1 MPLSDA
7 SDAAVLAG
15 LPEHAPPLRIL
26 ILSQYFWPEEFR
38 VNDLALELQRRGHHV
53 TVLTGQPNYPSGT
66 IPPEFK
72 ADPARFGTYHGM
84 TVHRV
89 PIVPRGKGSLRLMVN
104 YASFVVSG
112 LLLAPWKLRGQAF
125 DAIFVF
131 QTSPI
136 TSVIPALL
144 LRVTKRAPVLL
155 WVLDLWPE
163 TLAAVGVVRSP
174 RVLGWVGALVRFIYK
189 RCDRVLVQSRAF
201 GANVKRWGGTDAQLR
216 FFPNWAE
223 PIFKGGADDAQVA
236 PEVAAFDDTFNVM
249 FAGNLG
255 EAQDFPSIL
264 DAAERLRD
272 SEPRLRWLIVGDG
285 RVKPWVEA
293 EIARR
298 GLAQR
303 VVLLGRHPTHRMP
316 EFFRRAHVALVTLRA
331 EPVFSMTVPGKVQS
345 YMAAGLPIVGMLD
358 GEGGALI
365 RDAGCGL
372 AVDAGD
378 SEGLAR
384 SVRAMMAL
392 PPADLQR
399 MGEKGRALCDAEFD
413 QQRVVS
419 NLEVW
424 MRELARAR

>member
-1 MPLSDA
+1 MLSSTDTA
-7 SDAAVLAG
+7 STGADSLTDG
-15 LPEHAPPLRIL
+15 TRPLRIL

-38 VNDLALELQRRGHHV
+38 VNDLAVELKRRGHQV
-53 TVLTGQPNYPSGT
+53 TVLTGQPNYPSGR

-72 ADPARFGTYHGM
+72 ADPARFGQFHGM

-89 PIVPRGKGSLRLMVN
+89 PIVPRGQGSLRLMVN
-104 YASFVVSG
+104 YASFVLSG
-112 LLLAPWKLRGQAF
+112 LLLAPWRLRGQHF

-155 WVLDLWPE
+155 WVLDLWPD
-163 TLAAVGVVRSP
+163 TLSAVGVVRSP
-174 RVLGWVGALVRFIYK
+174 RVLGWVGALVRFIYR
-189 RCDRVLVQSRAF
+189 RCDRVLVQSRTF

-223 PIFKGGADDAQVA
+223 PIFKGGLQGTAVA
-236 PEVAAFDDTFNVM
+236 PEVAGFTDTFNVM

-272 SEPRLRWLIVGDG
+272 AEPRLRWLIVGDG

-298 GLAQR
+298 GLGGC
-303 VVLLGRHPTHRMP
+303 VVLLGRHPTDRMP
-316 EFFRRAHVALVTLRA
+316 AFFRAAHAALVTLRA
-331 EPVFSMTVPGKVQS
+331 EPVFAMTVPGKVQS

-358 GEGGALI
+358 GEGGRLI
-365 RDAGCGL
+365 RDAGAGL

-378 SEGLAR
+378 SAGLAR
-384 SVRAMMAL
+384 SVQALMRL
-392 PPADLQR
+392 PPKDLQA
-399 MGEKGRALCDAEFD
+399 MGERGRALCDVEFD
-413 QQRVVS
+413 RDRVVS
-419 NLEVW
+419 NLEGW
-424 MRELARAR
+424 MRELAGVR